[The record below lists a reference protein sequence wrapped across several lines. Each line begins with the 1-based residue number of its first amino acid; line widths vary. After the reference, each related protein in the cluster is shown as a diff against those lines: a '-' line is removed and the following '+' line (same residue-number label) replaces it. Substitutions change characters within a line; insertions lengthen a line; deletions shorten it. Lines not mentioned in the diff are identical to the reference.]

1 MLTVGIDPHKKT
13 HTAVIIDATGRRLGP
28 ALTVPD
34 DADAVV
40 KLRTWAGVNAGAQSV
55 RWAIED
61 GRGLAR
67 RLATA
72 LAVCGEDVVW
82 VPVRLMAEARRR
94 SGPRGKSDT
103 LDALAVAK
111 AAQRPD
117 NQQFLAPHTG
127 VEPGAE
133 LAPLVDYRAD
143 LVAQRTTLISRLRWR
158 LHQLDAGLEPASLT
172 TLSAG
177 PRLAERLRAYPAG
190 TLRDVLLACCDDLEH
205 LTTKINKLDRDLT
218 QRTDDLCPTLL
229 AVPGVGPI
237 VAATIITEIGD
248 VARVRNTAAF
258 ARLNGTAPI
267 DVSSSNT
274 DRQRLDRGGN
284 RRLNTTIH
292 TVALT
297 QARRHPPAQAIITR
311 HQDQK
316 GRRGAMRILK
326 RHLSDVLYR
335 TLTHDLTT
343 PTSDNAAA

>member
-13 HTAVIIDATGRRLGP
+13 HTAVIIDTTGRRLGR
-28 ALTVPD
+28 ALTVTD

-40 KLRTWAGVNAGAQSV
+40 KLRTWAGVHAGGQPL

-67 RLATA
+67 RLADA
-72 LAVCGEDVVW
+72 LAVGGEQVVW
-82 VPVRLMAEARRR
+82 VPVRLMSEARKQT
-94 SGPRGKSDT
+94 GPRGKSDT

-111 AAQRPD
+111 AAQHPD
-117 NQQFLAPHTG
+117 NQNYLAPHTG
-127 VEPGAE
+127 IEPGTE
-133 LAPLVDYRAD
+133 LAPLVDYRAE
-143 LVAQRTTLISRLRWR
+143 LVAQRTELISRLRWR

-172 TLSAG
+172 TLKA
-177 PRLAERLRAYPAG
+177 PRQLAERLRDYPAG
-190 TLRDVLLACCDDLEH
+190 TLREVLLANCDDLEH
-205 LTTKINKLDRDLT
+205 LTTKINKLERDLT
-218 QRTDDLCPTLL
+218 ERTHDMCPTLL
-229 AVPGVGPI
+229 AIPGVGPI
-237 VAATIITEIGD
+237 IAATIIAEIND
-248 VARVRNTAAF
+248 PARVRNSAAF

-284 RRLNTTIH
+284 RRLNHAIH

-316 GRRGAMRILK
+316 GRRGAMRVLK

-335 TLTHDLTT
+335 AVTTDLTT
-343 PTSDNAAA
+343 PTSNNAAA